1 MLDATCYNR
10 NITVKAYHHLTDN
23 ASSTLSKDFLEVKML
38 ITIFSLPMN
47 YIHKKSWTSLISLFP
62 LMIWLNLFWLI
73 KVIFWPSLIRSEYLF
88 VKKRKI
94 WKKKYFSEQNTNT
107 LDIKYSCLKSI
118 SFRREHFSTSERVL
132 PWQIRTKAAIISRNL
147 LVRQVSRALQVI
159 VVTKTYHIVDQFMD
173 L

>member
-1 MLDATCYNR
+1 MLTQYMNS
-10 NITVKAYHHLTDN
+10 VKILKER
-23 ASSTLSKDFLEVKML
+23 SQR
-38 ITIFSLPMN
+38 IFNFIGISFTAEIFFIFILMN

-73 KVIFWPSLIRSEYLF
+73 KVIFLPSLIRSEYLF